1 MKNRINKLVPHYK
14 GQKWI
19 QPELPVRVQSWVEGK
34 GKSLRQ
40 RSSGHKIARARLY
53 NMVSEHQWRWP
64 KHPVYFITDIHADA
78 DALIASLVASGCV
91 RKTGASDRDFRLTK
105 AAHHGRFVIG
115 GDCFDKGPSNLR
127 LLRTLNRLHKRGA
140 NFRLL
145 AGNHDIRVMLGMRSV
160 GQYRNQSNEHFF
172 LRMGPKAV
180 PLLREISEQR
190 LDKAAL
196 KRLPSNK
203 QVRKLLYPS
212 EQWVERFPDLAR
224 DFLSSG
230 TIKLEMER
238 IKKKVERFEHQCEL
252 SGLSMREV
260 YAATLQWQKMFLK
273 PGGEFYWFYNRM
285 RLFYRQ
291 GSFLFIHAGLDDEVA
306 KMIKHKGVKHVNKRF
321 RKQLKGNDLSFYH
334 GPIANSIRTKY
345 RAADHQ
351 LTHKGARFAHES
363 GIHAIIHG
371 HRNVYHGQRI
381 VLRKDLV
388 NFQCDTTMDSGSR
401 VREGLKGAGAGVTII
416 RPEKLVLGISSD
428 HEYIKVFEPS
438 SLCTQENR

>member
-1 MKNRINKLVPHYK
+1 MLD
-14 GQKWI
+14 
-19 QPELPVRVQSWVEGK
+19 
-34 GKSLRQ
+34 
-40 RSSGHKIARARLY
+40 
-53 NMVSEHQWRWP
+53 EHQLSWP

-91 RKTGASDRDFRLTK
+91 RKTGPSDRDFRLTG
-105 AAHHGRFVIG
+105 AARHGHFVIG

-140 NFRLL
+140 SLRLL

-160 GQYRNQSNEHFF
+160 GQYRNESNEHFF

-180 PLLREISEQR
+180 PLIHEISDR
-190 LDKAAL
+190 CLDKADL
-196 KRLPSNK
+196 KHLPSNK

-212 EQWVERFPDLAR
+212 EQWARRFPVLAR
-224 DFLSSG
+224 DYMSTSSIQREIEKI
-230 TIKLEMER
+230 T
-238 IKKKVERFEHQCEL
+238 KKIARFEQQCEL
-252 SGLSMREV
+252 YDLSMRQV
-260 YAATLQWQKMFLK
+260 YAATLLWQKMFLR

-285 RLFYRQ
+285 RLFYRR

-306 KMIKHKGVKHVNKRF
+306 KMINHKGVKHVNRRF

-351 LTHKGARFAHES
+351 LTNKGARLAHES
-363 GIHAIIHG
+363 GVHVIIHG

-381 VLRKDLV
+381 VLRKHLI

-428 HEYIKVFEPS
+428 HEYVKVFEPS
-438 SLCTQENR
+438 ALCAARE